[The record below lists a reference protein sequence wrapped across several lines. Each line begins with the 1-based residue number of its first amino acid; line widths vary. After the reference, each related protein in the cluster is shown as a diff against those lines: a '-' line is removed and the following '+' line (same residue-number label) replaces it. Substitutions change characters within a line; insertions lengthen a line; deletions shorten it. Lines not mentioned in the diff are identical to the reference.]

1 MQGQLESEISELED
15 EKQQLKDEGEAE
27 RERIRDSMVD
37 IKAVS
42 DMHRS
47 HYPGVHI
54 RELPKM
60 LSHMPL

>member
-42 DMHRS
+42 ETHRS
-47 HYPGVHI
+47 YHPGI
-54 RELPKM
+54 LMRQLPTM
-60 LSHMPL
+60 ISHVPL